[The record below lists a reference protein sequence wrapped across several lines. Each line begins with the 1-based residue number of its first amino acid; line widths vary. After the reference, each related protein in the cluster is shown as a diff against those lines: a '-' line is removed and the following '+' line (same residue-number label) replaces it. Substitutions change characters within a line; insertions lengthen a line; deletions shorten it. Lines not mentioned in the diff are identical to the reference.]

1 MKIKDKEMFDQAN
14 VFGQGMENSAYAQ
27 YFIGKSYLVPAD

>member
-14 VFGQGMENSAYAQ
+14 VFGQGMKIPPMPGIS
-27 YFIGKSYLVPAD
+27 LVNPT

>member
-14 VFGQGMENSAYAQ
+14 VFGQGMENSAYRPV
-27 YFIGKSYLVPAD
+27 FHW